1 MNEIIKYINSN
12 NIIENKIKKFDN
24 LSNENKKK
32 TFIFINKKNLEKLY
46 YKFLLDININRDKY
60 NLNFIE
66 IVYFYRKINEF
77 ISNSKN
83 ITNYY
88 IDPFNITR
96 VIPLNLINNTFN
108 NPIISKNYYK
118 KNFDFSYLKNCKII
132 QKLGIYIL
140 PKNASPAFK
149 NFKMTINY
157 LKKYYNLYLFIDND
171 ESELDILDKQIM
183 SNTNVFFVKN
193 QTDKELMDLV
203 YNQKLSLLISI
214 YGFYKRAMAFK
225 PKPAPIMI
233 SYLEPSVIYPNYFYD
248 FNLLDENIYEILK
261 PNLDEEKYK
270 IATLKNTFI
279 FPIPYYSNFN
289 SITKPLYNKNEI
301 RIGIILHGAKL
312 CHKTVILIKEI
323 VSISPKIKLTI
334 YGYFD
339 DKWLN
344 ILFDTDQIV
353 HDKYDNKNPTK
364 LLSNILY
371 IDTIM
376 CNNHS
381 TALELLK
388 LKRPIIGFNYN
399 KRYHGIFSQ
408 SIIKNINM
416 EKYLL
421 ADNIRRYKEL
431 VKIYVSDENTYNQLY
446 NLFIKNLEK
455 SNILS
460 YEHYTMQLVKCL
472 NDIFENFNL

>member
-1 MNEIIKYINSN
+1 MNDIIKYINSKD
-12 NIIENKIKKFDN
+12 IIENKIKKFDN
-24 LSNENKKK
+24 LSNEIKKK
-32 TFIFINKKNLEKLY
+32 TFVLINKKNLEKLY
-46 YKFLLDININRDKY
+46 YKFLIDININRDKY

-66 IVYFYRKINEF
+66 IIYFYRKINEF
-77 ISNSKN
+77 ISNNNN
-83 ITNYY
+83 IIKYY
-88 IDPFNITR
+88 LDPFNITR
-96 VIPLNLINNTFN
+96 VIPLNLISNTFN
-108 NPIISKNYYK
+108 NPIISKNYYRK
-118 KNFDFSYLKNCKII
+118 KFDFSYLKNCKSIE
-132 QKLGIYIL
+132 KLGIYLL

-149 NFKMTINY
+149 NFKLIINY

-171 ESELDILDKQIM
+171 ESELDALDKQII
-183 SNTNVFFVKN
+183 SNTNIFFVKN

-233 SYLEPSVIYPNYFYD
+233 SYLEPSVIYPKYFYD

-261 PNLDEEKYK
+261 PNLDEEKFK
-270 IATLKNTFI
+270 IAILKNTFI
-279 FPIPYYSNFN
+279 FPIPYYSNFKD
-289 SITKPLYNKNEI
+289 ITRPIYNKNEI

-312 CHKTVILIKEI
+312 CYKTVQLIKEI
-323 VSISPKIKLTI
+323 ISINSKIKLTI
-334 YGYFD
+334 YGYFN
-339 DKWLN
+339 DKW
-344 ILFDTDQIV
+344 IKTLFDNNQIA
-353 HDKYDNKNPTK
+353 HDKYDNKNPIK

-421 ADNIRRYKEL
+421 TDNIKKYKEL
-431 VKIYVSDENTYNQLY
+431 VKIYISNENTYNKLY
-446 NLFIKNLEK
+446 NLFIQNLER

-460 YEHYTMQLVKCL
+460 NEYYTKQLVNCL
-472 NDIFENFNL
+472 NNVFENFNL